1 MGRGRLRSW
10 DEKKLQTLVRVA
22 RGLEEADLFFTGGEL
37 VDVYSGKVIKANL
50 AVKGDRIAYL
60 GSSDQMVGSS
70 TQVVDLKGR
79 LLAPGYIEPHG
90 HPFQLYNP
98 VAYADHIL
106 SWGTTC
112 SINDN
117 LLFMNLI
124 EPDCLISLVEKMQN
138 HPVKMLWSARLDPQT
153 YTQEATAKFTYQAVA
168 RLIQHPWFVQ
178 VGELTDWPSLIGG
191 DQQMQRWMVDA
202 AQLGKKVEGH
212 APGAS
217 ENTLNPLAAAGVT
230 ACHEAITADEV
241 MRRLQLGMYAALR
254 CSSLRPDLPQIL
266 EGLVRHQP
274 LPWERM
280 MLTTDSPTPVFL
292 GGGFTDRLIKIA
304 IAKGVPPVTA
314 YQMVSRNPAVYHGL
328 DDEIGGLAP
337 GRIAD
342 LLVLEALDEP
352 TPIQVYAD
360 GRLAV
365 SREGTEARIYYPQ
378 LNIDWQAL
386 GLKPLSTP
394 EGEMSAEWLLPVD
407 EGGDSFPVMVLADPV
422 ITRRREVAVGGGL
435 LRRSGGKILIEKD
448 SGLCYA
454 VLLTRELNLAAH
466 GILQGFAT
474 NLGGIAS
481 SYTGSFDLLIIGQEP
496 SAMLQALCR
505 VKELG
510 GGIVVVQEGQVVA
523 EIALPLGGS
532 ISPDGLSAVIS
543 STAQI
548 EAALFKAGYPH
559 HDLIYSLLFLTST
572 HLPELRLTRNGLFSV
587 KERQVL
593 RRSRPLSRC
602 D

>member
-10 DEKKLQTLVRVA
+10 VERELQTLVRVA

-37 VDVYSGKVIKANL
+37 VDVYSGRVIKANL

-60 GSSDQMVGSS
+60 GSSDQMVGSG
-70 TQVVDLKGR
+70 TQVIDLKGR

-106 SWGTTC
+106 TWGTTC
-112 SINDN
+112 SVNDN

-124 EPDCLISLVEKMQN
+124 STDCLISLVEQMQN

-153 YTQEATAKFTYQAVA
+153 YIQEATAKFTYPAVA

-178 VGELTDWPSLIGG
+178 VGELTDWPSLIAG
-191 DQQMQRWMVDA
+191 DQQMQRWMVEA
-202 AQLGKKVEGH
+202 AQWGKKAEGH

-230 ACHEAITADEV
+230 ACHESITADEV

-266 EGLVRHQP
+266 EGLVQHQP

-292 GGGFTDRLIKIA
+292 SGGFTDRLIKIA
-304 IAKGVPPVTA
+304 IAKGVPPITV
-314 YQMVSRNPAVYHGL
+314 YQMVTRNPAVYYGL

-337 GRIAD
+337 GRLAD
-342 LLVLEALDEP
+342 LLVLESLEEP
-352 TPIQVYAD
+352 TPLQVYAD

-365 SREGTEARIYYPQ
+365 SREGPELRVYYPQ
-378 LNIDWQAL
+378 LDIDWQSL
-386 GLKPLSTP
+386 GLKSLSTP
-394 EGEMSAEWLLPVD
+394 GAAGISAEWLLPVD
-407 EGGDSFPVMVLADPV
+407 EGKNSFPVMVLVDPV
-422 ITRRREVAVGGGL
+422 ITRRQEVAVGGGL
-435 LRRSGGKILIEKD
+435 LRRSGGRILIEKD

-454 VLLTRELNLAAH
+454 ALMTRDQHLVAH

-481 SYTGSFDLLIIGQEP
+481 SYTGSFDLLVIGQEP
-496 SAMLQALCR
+496 SAMLKALCR

-510 GGIVVVQEGQVVA
+510 GGIVVVQEEQVIA

-532 ISPDGLSAVIS
+532 MSPQGLSAVIHG
-543 STAQI
+543 TAQI
-548 EAALFKAGYPH
+548 ETALFRAGYPH

-572 HLPELRLTRNGLFSV
+572 HLPELRLTRDGVFSV

-593 RRSRPLSRC
+593 RRSCELHR
-602 D
+602 

>member
-10 DEKKLQTLVRVA
+10 DERKLQTLVRVA
-22 RGLEEADLFFTGGEL
+22 RGLEEADLFFTGGGL
-37 VDVYSGKVIKANL
+37 VDVYCGRVIKATL
-50 AVKGDRIAYL
+50 AVKGDRISYL
-60 GSSDQMVGSS
+60 GSSDQMVGSG
-70 TQVVDLKGR
+70 TQVIDLKGR

-106 SWGTTC
+106 TWGTTC
-112 SINDN
+112 SVNDN

-124 EPDCLISLVEKMQN
+124 NTDCLISLVEQMQN

-153 YTQEATAKFTYQAVA
+153 YTQETTAKFTYPAVA

-191 DQQMQRWMVDA
+191 DQQMQRWMVEA
-202 AQLGKKVEGH
+202 AQWGKKAEGH

-230 ACHEAITADEV
+230 ACHESITADEV

-266 EGLVRHQP
+266 EGLVQHQP

-292 GGGFTDRLIKIA
+292 SGGFTDRLIKIA
-304 IAKGVPPVTA
+304 IAKGVPPITV
-314 YQMVSRNPAVYHGL
+314 YQMVTRNPAVYYGL

-337 GRIAD
+337 GRLAD
-342 LLVLEALDEP
+342 LLVLEALEEP
-352 TPIQVYAD
+352 TPLQVYAD

-365 SREGTEARIYYPQ
+365 SREEPELRVYYPQ
-378 LNIDWQAL
+378 LDIDWQSL
-386 GLKPLSTP
+386 GLKSLSTP
-394 EGEMSAEWLLPVD
+394 GAAGISAERLLPVD
-407 EGGDSFPVMVLADPV
+407 EGKNSFPVMMLVDPV
-422 ITRRREVAVGGGL
+422 ITRRQEVAVGGGL
-435 LRRSGGKILIEKD
+435 LRRSKGRILIEKD

-454 VLLTRELNLAAH
+454 ALVTRDQHLVAH

-481 SYTGSFDLLIIGQEP
+481 SYTGSFDLLVIGQEP
-496 SAMLQALCR
+496 AAMLKALCR

-510 GGIVVVQEGQVVA
+510 GGIVVVQEEQVIA

-532 ISPDGLSAVIS
+532 MSPQGLSAVIYG
-543 STAQI
+543 TAQI
-548 EAALFKAGYPH
+548 ETALSRAGYPH

-572 HLPELRLTRNGLFSV
+572 HLPELRLTRDGLFSV
-587 KERQVL
+587 KERKVL
-593 RRSRPLSRC
+593 RRSCALPR
-602 D
+602 